1 MVDSFTG
8 RLLSVI
14 ASLSSVVSAASY
26 KLDGERDVR
35 LRFNNNNKF
44 KIVQMTDLQ
53 FGEID

>member
-1 MVDSFTG
+1 MVDSFTS

-14 ASLSSVVSAASY
+14 ASLSSAVSAASY